1 MNDVIQLRPAVQE
14 DYSFVYDLN
23 CLAMRSYIEA
33 TWGWDDALQQHHFE
47 HNFKPEANQI
57 IMLDRQAIGLLSV
70 KQNGTEVFISSIL
83 ILPEHQ
89 NKGIGSLIISKI
101 TEQAQQQGH
110 SVTLQVLKVNPARRL
125 YERLGFIIEGET
137 DTHFKMRRT

>member
-1 MNDVIQLRPAVQE
+1 
-14 DYSFVYDLN
+14 
-23 CLAMRSYIEA
+23 
-33 TWGWDDALQQHHFE
+33 
-47 HNFKPEANQI
+47 
-57 IMLDRQAIGLLSV
+57 MLDRQAIGLLSV